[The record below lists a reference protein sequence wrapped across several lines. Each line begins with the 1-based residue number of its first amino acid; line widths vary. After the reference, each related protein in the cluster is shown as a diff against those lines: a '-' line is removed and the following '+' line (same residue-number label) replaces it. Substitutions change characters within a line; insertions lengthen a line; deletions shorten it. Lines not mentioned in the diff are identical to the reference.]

1 MAMLVCMLSM
11 TAMADEGKAETQKS
25 GTNVQST
32 GETVGKD
39 EQPND
44 GGIDPDMR
52 LGETADAD
60 IKSDGS
66 VGIGE
71 QSEQGVSESDKR
83 PNGDID
89 AGEQSDIDVIEP
101 DVQPNEDIGMGE
113 QLNENA
119 ASSVNGMTSD
129 EVSMEPAVV
138 SEEEQGIEVHQA
150 SGPRITYFGHVEN
163 IGDQAAVSDG
173 GLCGTEGRFLRV
185 EALTIQKG
193 EAIADIEGDITY
205 RAHVQNYGT
214 MGWVRSGQRMGTS
227 NQGLRIEAIQIAL
240 TGNLAQLYDVYYSV
254 HVQNL
259 GWMKWTKGST
269 ERNGWCGTMG
279 QGLRVEAIKV
289 MLVRKD
295 EQAPVGGGSQS
306 FISYDSHGD
315 VEYRTH
321 QQNIGD
327 HAWVKNQ
334 EESGVTGR
342 FLRLEAMQIRLSNMM
357 YSGSVQYRSHV
368 QNIGWTDWVS
378 DGAVSGTNGWGLR
391 MEAIQVQLTGE
402 IANHCD
408 IWYRVHVQDIGW
420 MGWAVNGQAAGT
432 ENLSRRVESIQ
443 VVLVPKGF
451 KGPGKN
457 ENYFQ
462 QFSSPEMYDAWRL
475 AQGMSSRT
483 NYLILINNAACRVFI
498 FQGSQGNWKPLHDW
512 VCSPGKPWTPTVRG
526 NYTIGARGT
535 HFGEDK
541 GYTCYYWTQFYG
553 DYLFHSILYYPYSM
567 RVQEGELGKQLSHGC
582 VRLSIENARW
592 IYDNIP
598 RGTQVYS
605 Y

>member
-1 MAMLVCMLSM
+1 M
-11 TAMADEGKAETQKS
+11 TALADEESVGSQSGDVVGSSVQPMDENAMGEGMSPGAEEAKPETHPTDGNVSGADMQS
-25 GTNVQST
+25 GTVDAESATPQDGDVEDVGARSEEGTIESGTQS
-32 GETVGKD
+32 VD
-39 EQPND
+39 
-44 GGIDPDMR
+44 
-52 LGETADAD
+52 
-60 IKSDGS
+60 S
-66 VGIGE
+66 VTL
-71 QSEQGVSESDKR
+71 
-83 PNGDID
+83 P
-89 AGEQSDIDVIEP
+89 
-101 DVQPNEDIGMGE
+101 EDIMA
-113 QLNENA
+113 N
-119 ASSVNGMTSD
+119 D
-129 EVSMEPAVV
+129 ETGVEPVAL
-138 SEEEQGIEVHQA
+138 SEPEPEIEAYQA
-150 SGPRITYFGHVEN
+150 SGPRITYFGHVQN

-173 GLCGTEGRFLRV
+173 NLCGTEGRSLRV

-193 EAIADIEGDITY
+193 EGIAEIDGDITY

-214 MGWVRSGQRMGTS
+214 MGWVKSGQRMGTS

-240 TGNLAQLYDVYYSV
+240 TGELAQLYDVYYSV
-254 HVQNL
+254 HVQNI

-269 ERNGWCGTMG
+269 ERSGWCGTMG

-289 MLVRKD
+289 MLVGKD
-295 EQAPVGGGSQS
+295 EPAPYGGGSHS
-306 FISYDSHGD
+306 FISYDSFGD

-342 FLRLEAMQIRLSNMM
+342 SLRLEAMQIKLSNMM
-357 YSGSVQYRSHV
+357 YSGSVQYRAHV
-368 QNIGWTDWVS
+368 QNIGWTGWVS
-378 DGAVSGTNGWGLR
+378 DGAVAGTNGWGLR
-391 MEAIQVQLTGE
+391 MEAIQIQLAGE

-408 IWYRVHVQDIGW
+408 IWYRVHVQDVGW

-432 ENLSRRVESIQ
+432 ESLGRRVESIQ

-451 KGPGKN
+451 NGPGKN

-462 QFSSPEMYDAWRL
+462 QFSSQEMYEAWL
-475 AQGMSSRT
+475 MAQGMSSRT
-483 NYLILINNAACRVFI
+483 NYLILINNAACRVLI
-498 FQGSQGNWKPLHDW
+498 FQGSKGNWRPLYDW
-512 VCSPGKPWTPTVRG
+512 ACSPGKPWTPTVKG
-526 NYTIGARGT
+526 YYTIGARGT
-535 HFGEDK
+535 HFGEEK
-541 GYTCYYWTQFYG
+541 GFTCYYWTQFYG

-582 VRLSIENARW
+582 VRLSIENAKW

>member
-1 MAMLVCMLSM
+1 MKRRRKARFLSGVLTVAMLVCTLSM
-11 TAMADEGKAETQKS
+11 TALADEENVGSQS
-25 GTNVQST
+25 GN
-32 GETVGKD
+32 
-39 EQPND
+39 
-44 GGIDPDMR
+44 GIDSSAQPTDGNVV
-52 LGETADAD
+52 GE
-60 IKSDGS
+60 SM
-66 VGIGE
+66 
-71 QSEQGVSESDKR
+71 QSGVKDTEPGTQLDESATGVDT
-83 PNGDID
+83 
-89 AGEQSDIDVIEP
+89 QP
-101 DVQPNEDIGMGE
+101 DVKDAEPETWQD
-113 QLNENA
+113 ENA
-119 ASSVNGMTSD
+119 EDVGTQPDDEGALSENVMASD
-129 EVSMEPAVV
+129 ETSAEPVPL
-138 SEEEQGIEVHQA
+138 SEPEPEPEAYQA
-150 SGPRITYFGHVEN
+150 LGPRITYFGHVEN
-163 IGDQAAVSDG
+163 IGNQAAVSDG

-193 EAIADIEGDITY
+193 EGIAEIDGDITY

-214 MGWVRSGQRMGTS
+214 MDWVKSGQRMGTS

-240 TGNLAQLYDVYYSV
+240 TGELAQLYDVYYSV
-254 HVQNL
+254 HVQNI

-269 ERNGWCGTMG
+269 ERSGWCGTMG

-289 MLVRKD
+289 MLVGKG
-295 EQAPVGGGSQS
+295 EAVPYGGGSQS
-306 FISYDSHGD
+306 FISYDSFGD
-315 VEYRTH
+315 VEYTTH

-334 EESGVTGR
+334 EESGVTGC
-342 FLRLEAMQIRLSNMM
+342 FLRLEAMRIKLSNMI
-357 YSGSVQYRSHV
+357 YSGSVQYRAHV
-368 QNIGWTDWVS
+368 QNIGWMDWVS
-378 DGAVSGTNGWGLR
+378 DGAVAGTNGLGLR
-391 MEAIQVQLTGE
+391 MEAVQIQLTGE

-432 ENLSRRVESIQ
+432 ENIGRRVESIQ

-451 KGPGKN
+451 KGPG
-457 ENYFQ
+457 ENANYWQ
-462 QFSSPEMYDAWRL
+462 QFSSPEMYDAWRM
-475 AQGMSSRT
+475 AQGMSSQT

-498 FQGSQGNWKPLHDW
+498 FQGSKGNWTPLHDW
-512 VCSPGKPWTPTVRG
+512 VCSPGKPSTPTVRG
-526 NYTIGARGT
+526 FYNVAARGT

-598 RGTQVYS
+598 RGTRVYS